1 MSQRPDDD
9 IAGLRIVKHRH
20 WGRWF
25 SALIVLL
32 LLSLVVT
39 SMVKNP
45 RFEWGVVAQNLT
57 EESILA
63 GVLMTIEL
71 TVISVVFGLSLI
83 HI

>member
-39 SMVKNP
+39 SICLLYTSPSP
-45 RFEWGVVAQNLT
+45 RD
-57 EESILA
+57 S
-63 GVLMTIEL
+63 
-71 TVISVVFGLSLI
+71 
-83 HI
+83 